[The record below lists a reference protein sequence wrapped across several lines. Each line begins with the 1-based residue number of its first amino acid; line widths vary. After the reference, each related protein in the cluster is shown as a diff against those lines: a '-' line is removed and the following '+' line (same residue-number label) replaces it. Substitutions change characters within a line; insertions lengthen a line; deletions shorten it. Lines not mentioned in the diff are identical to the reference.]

1 MRILNKLT
9 LFFIGF
15 GTLAGVISG
24 IISAFISGII
34 SALQRAT
41 SYGVYI
47 PILLAILFLYVAY
60 KSAVPALKIII
71 EQLPEDDRKKISG
84 KRLGWYGFWP
94 YLAMWLMLWIV
105 VYSYIIALQL
115 F

>member
-1 MRILNKLT
+1 MKILNKLT
-9 LFFIGF
+9 LFFMGI
-15 GTLAGVISG
+15 GTLAGLISG
-24 IISAFISGII
+24 VVSAS
-34 SALQRAT
+34 QRAT
-41 SYGVYI
+41 SYGMYI

-60 KSAVPALKIII
+60 KSAVPALKIVT

-94 YLAMWLMLWIV
+94 YLAMWLVLWIV
-105 VYSYIIALQL
+105 VYTYTMALQL

>member
-9 LFFIGF
+9 LFFAGV

-24 IISAFISGII
+24 IISAS
-34 SALQRAT
+34 QRAT
-41 SYGVYI
+41 SYGAYI

-60 KSAVPALKIII
+60 KSAVPSLKIVI
-71 EQLPEDDRKKISG
+71 EQLPEDDRKKIGG
-84 KRLGWYGFWP
+84 KRLAWYGFWP
-94 YLAMWLMLWIV
+94 YMAMWLMLWIV
-105 VYSYIIALQL
+105 VYSYAIALQL

>member
-24 IISAFISGII
+24 IISAS
-34 SALQRAT
+34 QRAT

-47 PILLAILFLYVAY
+47 PIPLAILFLYVAY
-60 KSAVPALKIII
+60 KSAVPALKIVT
-71 EQLPEDDRKKISG
+71 EQLPEDDRKKING

-94 YLAMWLMLWIV
+94 YLAMWLVFWIV
-105 VYSYIIALQL
+105 VYTYAIAFQL

>member
-1 MRILNKLT
+1 MKILNKLT
-9 LFFIGF
+9 LFFAGV

-24 IISAFISGII
+24 IISA
-34 SALQRAT
+34 LQRTT
-41 SYGVYI
+41 SYGLYI

-60 KSAVPALKIII
+60 KSAVPALKIVT
-71 EQLPEDDRKKISG
+71 EQLPEDDRKKING

-94 YLAMWLMLWIV
+94 YLAMWLVLWIV
-105 VYSYIIALQL
+105 VYTYTIAFQL

>member
-1 MRILNKLT
+1 MKILNKLT
-9 LFFIGF
+9 LFFMGV
-15 GTLAGVISG
+15 GTLAGLMSGVISA
-24 IISAFISGII
+24 S
-34 SALQRAT
+34 QRAT

-60 KSAVPALKIII
+60 KSAVPALKIIM

-84 KRLGWYGFWP
+84 ARLGWYGFWP
-94 YLAMWLMLWIV
+94 YLVMWLILWIV
-105 VYSYIIALQL
+105 VYTYTIALQL

>member
-1 MRILNKLT
+1 MKILNKLT
-9 LFFIGF
+9 LFFAGV

-24 IISAFISGII
+24 VISAS
-34 SALQRAT
+34 QRAT

-47 PILLAILFLYVAY
+47 PILLAIFFLYAAY
-60 KSAVPALKIII
+60 KSAIPALKIVI
-71 EQLPEDDRKKISG
+71 EQLPEDDRKKIGG

-94 YLAMWLMLWIV
+94 YIAMWLTLWIV
-105 VYSYIIALQL
+105 VYTYIIALQL

>member
-24 IISAFISGII
+24 IISAS
-34 SALQRAT
+34 QRAT
-41 SYGVYI
+41 SYGMYT

-60 KSAVPALKIII
+60 KSAVPALKIVI

-94 YLAMWLMLWIV
+94 YLAMWLVLWIV
-105 VYSYIIALQL
+105 VYTYTIAFQL